1 MSVDGKVAVEPQG
14 KLKKKYVSPS
24 GVSKLRRPPLSRSER
39 VCIFARRR
47 DLGEHDVVVSGG
59 RVVGKG
65 GNVLKVARISKAAP
79 LRRWKTAGR
88 LPRAIC
94 KFDSLSIFESR
105 QS

>member
-24 GVSKLRRPPLSRSER
+24 RVSKLRRPPPSRSER

-79 LRRWKTAGR
+79 LR
-88 LPRAIC
+88 
-94 KFDSLSIFESR
+94 
-105 QS
+105 